1 MVTTCGCGVCPRP
14 GRWPSYARSG
24 PTGPPA
30 RRRPTRLRFNRGGVG
45 DGADRCSRSRASAR
59 VRRAAVV
66 MRFTTSSGWETIAT
80 WLVGT
85 SMVVA
90 PSEGR
95 TAAGHRAGSPG
106 RRRRSGTGRQRLPGR
121 DAHHLS
127 EGAPVQRL
135 LDREHDLG
143 LDRVDI
149 GREMVGHGS
158 SRGSSL
164 ARRRSGPRAALPVAA
179 PPVASSPSTITAG
192 VRAVAAGSPPSSP
205 YDGRGRRDRS
215 SQTPVCCEITSMRG
229 ADDRSCLTPPP
240 RPPSPWPGLVPGRR
254 SPPGSRRTDSAGR
267 SAGAPC
273 RPRSAPKAAPDP
285 WR

>member
-1 MVTTCGCGVCPRP
+1 MV
-14 GRWPSYARSG
+14 
-24 PTGPPA
+24 
-30 RRRPTRLRFNRGGVG
+30 
-45 DGADRCSRSRASAR
+45 
-59 VRRAAVV
+59 
-66 MRFTTSSGWETIAT
+66 
-80 WLVGT
+80 
-85 SMVVA
+85 
-90 PSEGR
+90 
-95 TAAGHRAGSPG
+95 
-106 RRRRSGTGRQRLPGR
+106 GR
-121 DAHHLS
+121 DLDGG
-127 EGAPVQRL
+127 GAQRGANCRWVSGGIAWSPSAIRNQVGSAFQAGTPITSPRALQCNGL

-215 SQTPVCCEITSMRG
+215 SQTPVCCEITSMKG
-229 ADDRSCLTPPP
+229 ADERSCLTPPP